1 VPRAAGRRAELAP
14 THDLGAEAD
23 PMTFGERV
31 VDADAA
37 TGLAD
42 HRAPEPGGE
51 HPLVQ
56 AFPGVAERLVDGE
69 AVAGP
74 EPVERD
80 REVVDADLGHGC
92 LPGESSCELQLV
104 VGNLRTSSGRL

>member
-1 VPRAAGRRAELAP
+1 MA
-14 THDLGAEAD
+14 
-23 PMTFGERV
+23 FGERV
-31 VDADAA
+31 VDALGA
-37 TGLAD
+37 TGLTD

-56 AFPGVAERLVDGE
+56 AFAGMTEWGVECE

-74 EPVERD
+74 EPVEGD

-92 LPGESSCELQLV
+92 LLAI
-104 VGNLRTSSGRL
+104 R